1 MNDSPQA
8 SSEMQNKI
16 LLKRQALEASR
27 ETLNYQI
34 RNLNMYYSR
43 EQVRCWRIQRDKIV
57 AELRA
62 LPTEAQIQ
70 QGAKRINFSNSLKYN
85 SK

>member
-1 MNDSPQA
+1 MNSSPQA

-27 ETLNYQI
+27 ETLNYKI
-34 RNLNMYYSR
+34 KHLNMFYSR

-62 LPTEAQIQ
+62 LPTEAQLQ
-70 QGAKRINFSNSLKYN
+70 QGAKRINYSNSLKFN
-85 SK
+85 HK